1 MSKSHKLI
9 LAGDLGA
16 TNFRVAL
23 FRVMDGRRGV
33 LKRLRSDRLPSTSF
47 NSFNQAVKAFLDKE
61 EILGTIVTACFGVP
75 GPNIGGVV
83 HATNLNWLIDESA
96 LPGLIGI
103 PRVAI
108 LNDLEA
114 TAFGIGE
121 LRHSDFLLL
130 QAGAGS
136 RAGNQC
142 VIAPGTGLG
151 EAGLFWDAESQQ
163 HLPWASEGG
172 HADFAPTDDIQASLL
187 EFLHKEFGRVSCERI
202 IAGMGII
209 NIYRFLRDTGRGKEK
224 PSIATKMLTGDV
236 NAIIDQHSRDGSCRL
251 CRDTMAIFTRILG
264 AEAGNLALKTM
275 ATGGVFLGGGIPRQ
289 ILEHLQRPLFLESFL
304 NKGRMRPLLETMP
317 LSVVLNDDAALL
329 GSARYAAR
337 MLNSLQ
343 RRIPPKL

>member
-23 FRVMDGRRGV
+23 FRVMDGRRGI

-114 TAFGIGE
+114 TACGIGE

-251 CRDTMAIFTRILG
+251 CRDTMA
-264 AEAGNLALKTM
+264 
-275 ATGGVFLGGGIPRQ
+275 TGGVFLGGGIPRQ

-317 LSVVLNDDAALL
+317 LSVILNDDAALL